1 MAEVIME
8 PDLLEAVNK
17 ALEDCFGHEVKIN
30 DVQILSEADRRN
42 RIARL
47 FLSAGDNEMQS
58 VIFKQSLSD
67 KTQETTD
74 EDILARFARDFAGL
88 KFLNGSDIN
97 HSIPKFLGA
106 SQSFRFI
113 LLEDLGDTHISLVDS
128 LTKSDPGKA
137 IAALK
142 RFTKSLAH
150 FHIAS
155 HKRLEEYDELLV
167 FAHPKRETLEERI
180 KWNEEDLIPK
190 LELVCNSFDI
200 PFTNEIK
207 QEAIDVINISL
218 SPGDFYVLTHGDICP
233 DNVFDHE
240 DKDEL
245 QLIDFEW
252 VRPGSSLLDAT
263 YFRMNF
269 PTCWCAKAL
278 PEEVIVKLE
287 GLYRQT
293 IASKIEASL
302 DDSKYDA
309 SYVGACGFWLLSS
322 MPFAIHIMDKD
333 ECWPSGPV
341 PADSLWKPEANL
353 ARPRFISRLQAFIK
367 VSKEHNMLPHLRQS
381 AEQML
386 AHAYEK
392 WDDARPLDLYPAFK
406 S

>member
-1 MAEVIME
+1 ME
-8 PDLLEAVNK
+8 PELLAAVTK
-17 ALEDCFGHEVKIN
+17 SLEDCFGHEVKIN
-30 DVQILSEADRRN
+30 DVQILSEPDRRN

-47 FLSAGDNEMQS
+47 FLFSGNNEMRS

-88 KFLNGSDIN
+88 KFLNESDIN

-106 SQSFRFI
+106 NQKFRFI
-113 LLEDLGDTHISLVDS
+113 LLEDLGNTHISLVDS
-128 LTKSDPGKA
+128 LTKSDPDKA

-150 FHIAS
+150 FHMAS
-155 HKRLEEYDELLV
+155 YGRLGEYDELLV
-167 FAHPKRETLEERI
+167 SAHPNRETLEDRI

-200 PFTNEIK
+200 AFTNAVK
-207 QEAIDVINISL
+207 QEAIDVIKMSL

-278 PEEVIVKLE
+278 PEVVIVELE
-287 GLYRQT
+287 SLYRKT

-302 DDSKYDA
+302 ETQKYNE
-309 SYVGACGFWLLSS
+309 SYVAACGFWLLSS
-322 MPFAIHIMDKD
+322 MPFALHIMDKD

-341 PADSLWKPEANL
+341 PVDSSWNSEDNL
-353 ARPRFISRLQAFIK
+353 ARPRFISRLQGFIQ
-367 VSKEHNMLPHLRQS
+367 VSKEHDYLPHLRL
-381 AEQML
+381 AAKEML
-386 AHAYEK
+386 EK
-392 WDDARPLDLYPAFK
+392 VSDKWSDARPLALYPAFQN
-406 S
+406 

>member
-1 MAEVIME
+1 MIME
-8 PDLLEAVNK
+8 PELLKAVTQS
-17 ALEDCFGHEVKIN
+17 LEDYFGGEVTIQ
-30 DVQILSEADRRN
+30 DVKLLSESDRRN

-47 FLSAGDNEMQS
+47 FLSIDARDTQS

-67 KTQETTD
+67 KGQETTD
-74 EDILARFARDFAGL
+74 DDILARFSRDFAGL

-106 SQSFRFI
+106 NQDFRFI

-128 LTKSDPGKA
+128 LTKSDPDKA
-137 IAALK
+137 IAALR

-150 FHIAS
+150 FHMAS
-155 HKRLEEYDELLV
+155 YERLGEYDELLV
-167 FAHPKRETLEERI
+167 SAYPKRETLKDRI
-180 KWNEEDLIPK
+180 KWNQEDLLPK
-190 LELVCNSFDI
+190 LESVCELLGISC
-200 PFTNEIK
+200 TNDLK
-207 QEAIDVINISL
+207 QEASDVIEKTL

-278 PEEVIVKLE
+278 PEDVILE
-287 GLYRQT
+287 LESLYRKT

-302 DDSKYDA
+302 DDRKYNE
-309 SYVGACGFWLLSS
+309 SYVSACGFWLIGS
-322 MPFAIHIMDKD
+322 MQFALRIMDKD
-333 ECWPSGPV
+333 ECWSSGPV
-341 PADSLWKPEANL
+341 PADSLWNPEANL
-353 ARPRFISRLQAFIK
+353 ARPRFISRLEAFIQVSTAYDYLPYLRLAAEEILAK
-367 VSKEHNMLPHLRQS
+367 V
-381 AEQML
+381 
-386 AHAYEK
+386 YDK
-392 WDDARPLDLYPAFK
+392 WDDARPLDLYPAFQN
-406 S
+406 

>member
-1 MAEVIME
+1 MIME
-8 PDLLEAVNK
+8 PDVLEAVNK

-30 DVQILSEADRRN
+30 DIQILSEADRRN

-47 FLSAGDNEMQS
+47 FLSAGNNEMRS

-67 KTQETTD
+67 KSQDTTD

-113 LLEDLGDTHISLVDS
+113 LLEDLGNTHISLVDS
-128 LTKSDPGKA
+128 LTKSDPGQA
-137 IAALK
+137 LEALK

-150 FHIAS
+150 FHMAS
-155 HKRLEEYDELLV
+155 YERLGEYDALLAS
-167 FAHPKRETLEERI
+167 AHPKRETLEDRI

-200 PFTNEIK
+200 PFTNEVK
-207 QEAIDVINISL
+207 QEAIDVIKMSL
-218 SPGDFYVLTHGDICP
+218 NPGDFYVLTHGDICP

-278 PEEVIVKLE
+278 PESIVNELE
-287 GLYRQT
+287 SLYCET
-293 IASKIEASL
+293 IASKIKASL
-302 DDSKYDA
+302 DDSKYNE

-322 MPFAIHIMDKD
+322 MPFALRIMDKD
-333 ECWPSGPV
+333 ECWSSGPV
-341 PADSLWKPEANL
+341 PVDSLWNSEDNL
-353 ARPRFISRLQAFIK
+353 ARPRFISRLQGFIQI
-367 VSKEHNMLPHLRQS
+367 SKAHGMLPHLRQS

-386 AHAYEK
+386 TKAYEK
-392 WDDARPLDLYPAFK
+392 WDDAKPLDLYPAFQ

>member
-1 MAEVIME
+1 MIME
-8 PDLLEAVNK
+8 PELLDAVTK

-30 DVQILSEADRRN
+30 DIQILSEADRRN

-47 FLSAGDNEMQS
+47 FLSSGNNEMQS
-58 VIFKQSLSD
+58 VIIKQSLSD
-67 KTQETTD
+67 KSQETTD
-74 EDILARFARDFAGL
+74 EDILARFARDFTGL

-128 LTKSDPGKA
+128 LTKSDPDKA

-150 FHIAS
+150 FHMAS
-155 HKRLEEYDELLV
+155 HERLEEYDQLLV
-167 FAHPKRETLEERI
+167 FAHPQRETLEDRI

-190 LELVCNSFDI
+190 LEGVCDI
-200 PFTNEIK
+200 LGIPCTNDLK
-207 QEAIDVINISL
+207 QEASEVIEKALN
-218 SPGDFYVLTHGDICP
+218 PGEFYVLTHGDICP

-245 QLIDFEW
+245 RLIDFEW

-278 PEEVIVKLE
+278 PEAVILE
-287 GLYRQT
+287 LESLYRKT
-293 IASKIEASL
+293 IASKIKANL
-302 DDSKYDA
+302 DDAKYNK
-309 SYVGACGFWLLSS
+309 SYVAACGFWLLSS
-322 MPFAIHIMDKD
+322 MPFALRIMDKD

-341 PADSLWKPEANL
+341 PIDSLWNSEDNL
-353 ARPRFISRLQAFIK
+353 ARPRFISRLQGFIQI
-367 VSKEHNMLPHLRQS
+367 SKAHGMLPHLRNS

-386 AHAYEK
+386 AKAYEK
-392 WDDARPLDLYPAFK
+392 WDDARPLDLYPAFQN
-406 S
+406 

>member
-1 MAEVIME
+1 ME
-8 PDLLEAVNK
+8 SDLLEAVTK
-17 ALEDCFGHEVKIN
+17 SLEDYFGLEVTIQ
-30 DVQILSEADRRN
+30 DVKFLSEPDRRN

-47 FLSAGDNEMQS
+47 FLSTNNCDTRS

-67 KTQETTD
+67 KNQETTD
-74 EDILARFARDFAGL
+74 EDILARFARDFTGL

-128 LTKSDPGKA
+128 LTKSDPDKA

-150 FHIAS
+150 FHMAS
-155 HKRLEEYDELLV
+155 YGRLQEYDELLV
-167 FAHPKRETLEERI
+167 SAHPKRETLEDRI

-190 LELVCNSFDI
+190 LEGVCDI
-200 PFTNEIK
+200 LGIPCTNEVK
-207 QEAIDVINISL
+207 QEAIDVIKMSL

-252 VRPGSSLLDAT
+252 VRPGSGLLDAT

-278 PEEVIVKLE
+278 PEEVILE
-287 GLYRQT
+287 LESLYRKT
-293 IASKIEASL
+293 IVSKIGAGL
-302 DDSKYDA
+302 DDSKYNVN
-309 SYVGACGFWLLSS
+309 YVAACGFWLLSS
-322 MPFAIHIMDKD
+322 MSFALRIMDKD
-333 ECWPSGPV
+333 ECWSSGPV
-341 PADSLWKPEANL
+341 PADSLWKQEENL

-367 VSKEHNMLPHLRQS
+367 VSKEHNMLPHLRKA

-392 WDDARPLDLYPAFK
+392 WDDARPLDLYPAFQN
-406 S
+406 

>member
-1 MAEVIME
+1 MIME
-8 PDLLEAVNK
+8 PNLLEAVTK
-17 ALEDCFGHEVKIN
+17 ALEDCFGDEVKIN

-47 FLSAGDNEMQS
+47 FLSSGNNEMRS

-67 KTQETTD
+67 KTQEATD
-74 EDILARFARDFAGL
+74 EDILARFVRDFAGL

-128 LTKSDPGKA
+128 LTKSDPAKA
-137 IAALK
+137 LAALK

-150 FHIAS
+150 FHMAS
-155 HKRLEEYDELLV
+155 YGRLQEYDELLV
-167 FAHPKRETLEERI
+167 SAHLKRETLEERI
-180 KWNEEDLIPK
+180 KWNQEDLLPK
-190 LELVCNSFDI
+190 LESVCDI
-200 PFTNEIK
+200 LGIPCTNDLK
-207 QEAIDVINISL
+207 QEASEVIEKALN
-218 SPGDFYVLTHGDICP
+218 PGEFYVLTHGDICP

-278 PEEVIVKLE
+278 PEAVILE
-287 GLYRQT
+287 LESLYRKT
-293 IASKIEASL
+293 IANKIQSSL
-302 DDSKYDA
+302 DDRKYNDN
-309 SYVGACGFWLLSS
+309 YVAACGFWLLSS
-322 MPFAIHIMDKD
+322 MPFALRIMDKD
-333 ECWPSGPV
+333 ECWSSGPV
-341 PADSLWKPEANL
+341 PADSLWNPEANL
-353 ARPRFISRLQAFIK
+353 ARPRFISRLQAFIQ
-367 VSKEHNMLPHLRQS
+367 VSKAYDYLPHLRLA
-381 AEQML
+381 AEAML
-386 AHAYEK
+386 AKAYEK
-392 WDDARPLDLYPAFK
+392 WDDVRPLDLYPAFQN
-406 S
+406 

>member
-1 MAEVIME
+1 MIME
-8 PDLLEAVNK
+8 PDLLEAITQT
-17 ALEDCFGHEVKIN
+17 LQDHLGSEVKIN
-30 DVQILSEADRRN
+30 DIQLLSEADRRN

-47 FLSAGDNEMQS
+47 FLSSGNNEIRS

-74 EDILARFARDFAGL
+74 EDTLARFARDFAGL

-97 HSIPKFLGA
+97 HSIPKFLGGN
-106 SQSFRFI
+106 QSFRFI
-113 LLEDLGDTHISLVDS
+113 LLEDLGDKHISLVDS
-128 LTKSDPGKA
+128 LTKSDPDKA

-150 FHIAS
+150 FHMAS
-155 HKRLEEYDELLV
+155 HERLEEYDELLV
-167 FAHPKRETLEERI
+167 SSHPKRETLEERI
-180 KWNEEDLIPK
+180 KCNEEDLIPK
-190 LELVCNSFDI
+190 LELVCNRFDI
-200 PFTNEIK
+200 AFTNEAK
-207 QEAIDVINISL
+207 QEAIDVIKMSL

-278 PEEVIVKLE
+278 PESIVDELE
-287 GLYRQT
+287 SLYRET
-293 IASKIEASL
+293 IASKIRASL
-302 DDSKYDA
+302 DDSKYNEN
-309 SYVGACGFWLLSS
+309 YVVACGFWLLSS
-322 MPFAIHIMDKD
+322 MPFALRVMDKD

-341 PADSLWKPEANL
+341 PTDSLWKPEANL

-392 WDDARPLDLYPAFK
+392 WDDARPLDLYPAFQN
-406 S
+406 

>member
-1 MAEVIME
+1 MIME
-8 PDLLEAVNK
+8 PELLAAVTK
-17 ALEDCFGHEVKIN
+17 SLEDYFGLEVTIQ
-30 DVQILSEADRRN
+30 DVKFLSEPDRRN

-47 FLSAGDNEMQS
+47 FLSTNNCDTRS

-67 KTQETTD
+67 KNQETTD
-74 EDILARFARDFAGL
+74 EDILARFARDFVGL

-113 LLEDLGDTHISLVDS
+113 LLEDLGDAHISLVDS

-137 IAALK
+137 LEALK

-150 FHIAS
+150 FHMAS
-155 HKRLEEYDELLV
+155 HERLQEYDELLV
-167 FAHPKRETLEERI
+167 SAHPNRETLEDRI
-180 KWNEEDLIPK
+180 KWSEEDLIPK
-190 LELVCNSFDI
+190 LELVCNRFDI
-200 PFTNEIK
+200 PFTNEVK
-207 QEAIDVINISL
+207 QEAIDVIKMSL
-218 SPGDFYVLTHGDICP
+218 SLGDFYVLTHGDICP

-278 PEEVIVKLE
+278 PEDVIVELE
-287 GLYRQT
+287 SLYRKT
-293 IASKIEASL
+293 IANKIEASL
-302 DDSKYDA
+302 DDSKYNE
-309 SYVGACGFWLLSS
+309 SYVAACGFWLLSS
-322 MPFAIHIMDKD
+322 MPFALRVMDKD

-341 PADSLWKPEANL
+341 PIDSLWNSEDNL
-353 ARPRFISRLQAFIK
+353 ARPRFISRLQGFIQI
-367 VSKEHNMLPHLRQS
+367 SKAHGMLPHLRNS

-386 AHAYEK
+386 AKAYEK
-392 WDDARPLDLYPAFK
+392 WDDARPLDLYSAFQ
-406 S
+406 SYN

>member
-1 MAEVIME
+1 MIME
-8 PDLLEAVNK
+8 PDLLEAITQT
-17 ALEDCFGHEVKIN
+17 LQDHLGPEVKIN
-30 DVQILSEADRRN
+30 DIQLLREADRRN

-47 FLSAGDNEMQS
+47 FLSSGNNETRS

-67 KTQETTD
+67 KSQDTTD
-74 EDILARFARDFAGL
+74 EDIMARFARDFAGL

-150 FHIAS
+150 FHMAS
-155 HKRLEEYDELLV
+155 YERLGEYDELLLSN
-167 FAHPKRETLEERI
+167 HPNRESLEERI
-180 KWNEEDLIPK
+180 KWNQDDVLPK
-190 LELVCNSFDI
+190 LESVYDLLGIS
-200 PFTNEIK
+200 FTNDLK
-207 QEAIDVINISL
+207 QEASYVIEKTL
-218 SPGDFYVLTHGDICP
+218 SPGDFYVLTNGDICP

-278 PEEVIVKLE
+278 PESIVDELE
-287 GLYRQT
+287 SLYRET
-293 IASKIEASL
+293 ISSKIEASL
-302 DDSKYDA
+302 DEGKYNEN
-309 SYVGACGFWLLSS
+309 YVAACGFWLLSS
-322 MPFAIHIMDKD
+322 MPFALRIMDKD
-333 ECWPSGPV
+333 ECWSSGPV
-341 PADSLWKPEANL
+341 PTDSLWKQEENL
-353 ARPRFISRLQAFIK
+353 ARPRFISRLQAFIQ
-367 VSKEHNMLPHLRQS
+367 VSRTHNLLPHLRKS

-392 WDDARPLDLYPAFK
+392 WNDVRPLDLYPAFK
-406 S
+406 N

>member
-1 MAEVIME
+1 ME
-8 PDLLEAVNK
+8 PDLLEAVTK

-47 FLSAGDNEMQS
+47 FLSTGNNEMRS

-106 SQSFRFI
+106 NQKFRFI
-113 LLEDLGDTHISLVDS
+113 LLEDLGNTHISLVDS
-128 LTKSDPGKA
+128 LTKSDPDKA

-150 FHIAS
+150 FHMAS
-155 HKRLEEYDELLV
+155 YGRLGEYDELLV
-167 FAHPKRETLEERI
+167 SAHPKRETLEDRI
-180 KWNEEDLIPK
+180 KCNEEDLIPK
-190 LELVCNSFDI
+190 LELVCNSFDVA
-200 PFTNEIK
+200 FTNAVK
-207 QEAIDVINISL
+207 QEAIDVIKMSL

-252 VRPGSSLLDAT
+252 VRPGSGLLDAT

-269 PTCWCAKAL
+269 PTCWCAKDL
-278 PEEVIVKLE
+278 PEDVIVELE
-287 GLYRQT
+287 SLYRKT

-302 DDSKYDA
+302 DDSKY
-309 SYVGACGFWLLSS
+309 
-322 MPFAIHIMDKD
+322 
-333 ECWPSGPV
+333 
-341 PADSLWKPEANL
+341 N
-353 ARPRFISRLQAFIK
+353 
-367 VSKEHNMLPHLRQS
+367 
-381 AEQML
+381 
-386 AHAYEK
+386 
-392 WDDARPLDLYPAFK
+392 
-406 S
+406 

>member
-1 MAEVIME
+1 MIME
-8 PDLLEAVNK
+8 PELLAAVTK
-17 ALEDCFGHEVKIN
+17 ALEDCFGLEVKIN
-30 DVQILSEADRRN
+30 DIQLLSEADRRN

-47 FLSAGDNEMQS
+47 FLSSGNNETRS

-67 KTQETTD
+67 KSQDTTD

-128 LTKSDPGKA
+128 LTKADPDKA

-150 FHIAS
+150 FHMAS
-155 HKRLEEYDELLV
+155 YERLGEYDKLLV
-167 FAHPKRETLEERI
+167 SAHPKRETLEDRI
-180 KWNEEDLIPK
+180 KWNEKDLIPK
-190 LELVCNSFDI
+190 LEFVCKAFDI

-207 QEAIDVINISL
+207 QEAIDVIKISL

-245 QLIDFEW
+245 RLIDFEW

-278 PEEVIVKLE
+278 PEAVILE
-287 GLYRQT
+287 LESLYRKT
-293 IASKIEASL
+293 IASKIKANL
-302 DDSKYDA
+302 DDAKYNK
-309 SYVGACGFWLLSS
+309 SYVAACGFWLLSS
-322 MPFAIHIMDKD
+322 MPFALRIMDKD

-341 PADSLWKPEANL
+341 PIDSLWNSEDNL
-353 ARPRFISRLQAFIK
+353 ARSRFISRLQAFIH
-367 VSKEHNMLPHLRQS
+367 VSKAHDLLPNLRS
-381 AEQML
+381 LAEQIL
-386 AHAYEK
+386 DKVYDK
-392 WDDARPLDLYPAFK
+392 WDDAKPLDLYPAFQN
-406 S
+406 

>member
-1 MAEVIME
+1 MIIE
-8 PDLLEAVNK
+8 PDLLEAILQ
-17 ALEDCFGHEVKIN
+17 ALQDHLGPQVKIN
-30 DVQILSEADRRN
+30 DIQLLSEADRRN
-42 RIARL
+42 RVARL
-47 FLSAGDNEMQS
+47 FLSSGNNETRS
-58 VIFKQSLSD
+58 VIFKQSLSE
-67 KTQETTD
+67 KTKETTD

-128 LTKSDPGKA
+128 LTKSDPDKA

-150 FHIAS
+150 FHMAS
-155 HKRLEEYDELLV
+155 YERLGEYDELLTS
-167 FAHPKRETLEERI
+167 AHPKRETLEDRI

-190 LELVCNSFDI
+190 LELVCNRFDVA
-200 PFTNEIK
+200 FTNEVK
-207 QEAIDVINISL
+207 QEAIDVIKMSL

-278 PEEVIVKLE
+278 PESIVNELE
-287 GLYRQT
+287 SLYRET
-293 IASKIEASL
+293 ISSKIEASL
-302 DDSKYDA
+302 DDGKYNE
-309 SYVGACGFWLLSS
+309 SYVAACGFWLLSS
-322 MPFAIHIMDKD
+322 MPFALRIMDKD

-341 PADSLWKPEANL
+341 PADSLWKQEANL

-367 VSKEHNMLPHLRQS
+367 VSKEHNMLPHLRKS

-386 AHAYEK
+386 EHAYEK
-392 WDDARPLDLYPAFK
+392 WDDAKPLGLYPAFQ

>member
-1 MAEVIME
+1 MIME
-8 PDLLEAVNK
+8 PDLLEAITD
-17 ALEDCFGHEVKIN
+17 ALQDHLGLEVKIN
-30 DVQILSEADRRN
+30 DIQLLSEADRRN

-47 FLSAGDNEMQS
+47 FLSLSNNGMRS

-67 KTQETTD
+67 KSQETTD
-74 EDILARFARDFAGL
+74 DDILARFARDFAGL

-113 LLEDLGDTHISLVDS
+113 LLEDLGNTHISLVDS
-128 LTKSDPGKA
+128 LTKADPDKA
-137 IAALK
+137 VAALK

-150 FHIAS
+150 FHMAS
-155 HKRLEEYDELLV
+155 YERLGEYDELLLS
-167 FAHPKRETLEERI
+167 AHPKRETLEERI

-190 LELVCNSFDI
+190 LELVCKAFDI
-200 PFTNEIK
+200 PFTNEVK
-207 QEAIDVINISL
+207 QEAMDVIKISL

-278 PEEVIVKLE
+278 PESIVDELE
-287 GLYRQT
+287 SLYRET
-293 IASKIEASL
+293 ITSKIRASL
-302 DDSKYDA
+302 DEGKYNEN
-309 SYVGACGFWLLSS
+309 YVAACGFWLLSS
-322 MPFAIHIMDKD
+322 MPFALRIMDKD
-333 ECWPSGPV
+333 ECWSSGPV
-341 PADSLWKPEANL
+341 PTDSLWKPEANL
-353 ARPRFISRLQAFIK
+353 ARPRFISRLQAFIQI
-367 VSKEHNMLPHLRQS
+367 SKEHDYLPHLRLA
-381 AEQML
+381 AEAML
-386 AHAYEK
+386 AKAYEK
-392 WDDARPLDLYPAFK
+392 WDDAKPLDLYPAFQ

>member
-1 MAEVIME
+1 MIIE
-8 PDLLEAVNK
+8 PELLKAVTQS
-17 ALEDCFGHEVKIN
+17 LEDYFDGEVTIQ
-30 DVQILSEADRRN
+30 DVKFLSEPDRRN

-47 FLSAGDNEMQS
+47 FLSSGNNETRS

-67 KTQETTD
+67 KSQETTD
-74 EDILARFARDFAGL
+74 DDILARFARDFAGL

-128 LTKSDPGKA
+128 LTKADPDKA
-137 IAALK
+137 VAALK

-150 FHIAS
+150 FHMAS
-155 HKRLEEYDELLV
+155 YERLGEYDELLAS
-167 FAHPKRETLEERI
+167 AHPKRETLEERV

-190 LELVCNSFDI
+190 LKLVCNRFDI
-200 PFTNEIK
+200 PFTNEVK
-207 QEAIDVINISL
+207 QEAMDVIKMSL

-278 PEEVIVKLE
+278 PESIVNELE
-287 GLYRQT
+287 SLYRET
-293 IASKIEASL
+293 VASKIRPSL
-302 DDSKYDA
+302 DEGKYNENYIA
-309 SYVGACGFWLLSS
+309 ACGFWLLSS
-322 MPFAIHIMDKD
+322 MPFALRIMDKD
-333 ECWPSGPV
+333 ECWSSGPV
-341 PADSLWKPEANL
+341 PADSLWEARRKL
-353 ARPRFISRLQAFIK
+353 G
-367 VSKEHNMLPHLRQS
+367 
-381 AEQML
+381 
-386 AHAYEK
+386 
-392 WDDARPLDLYPAFK
+392 
-406 S
+406 

>member
-1 MAEVIME
+1 
-8 PDLLEAVNK
+8 
-17 ALEDCFGHEVKIN
+17 
-30 DVQILSEADRRN
+30 LSR
-42 RIARL
+42 
-47 FLSAGDNEMQS
+47 
-58 VIFKQSLSD
+58 
-67 KTQETTD
+67 
-74 EDILARFARDFAGL
+74 
-88 KFLNGSDIN
+88 SDIN

-128 LTKSDPGKA
+128 LTKSDPDKA

-150 FHIAS
+150 FHMAS
-155 HKRLEEYDELLV
+155 YGRLQEYDELLV
-167 FAHPKRETLEERI
+167 SAHPKRETLEEHV

-190 LELVCNSFDI
+190 LELVCNRFDI
-200 PFTNEIK
+200 PFTNKVK
-207 QEAIDVINISL
+207 QEAMDVIKTSL

-245 QLIDFEW
+245 ELIDFEW
-252 VRPGSSLLDAT
+252 VRPGISLLDAT

-287 GLYRQT
+287 ALYRQT
-293 IASKIEASL
+293 IASKIRASL
-302 DDSKYDA
+302 DDAKYNEN
-309 SYVGACGFWLLSS
+309 YVAACGFWLLSS
-322 MPFAIHIMDKD
+322 MPFAIDIMDKD

-341 PADSLWKPEANL
+341 PIDSLWKQEANL
-353 ARPRFISRLQAFIK
+353 ARPRFISRLQAFIL
-367 VSKEHNMLPHLRQS
+367 VSKTHNLLPHLRKS
-381 AEQML
+381 AEQIL

-406 S
+406 N